1 MSIQKYTQS
10 QKINEPLDTFF
21 KLLSTCAFL
30 FEIIDLLTKHL
41 NNQLAQKI
49 KRT

>member
-30 FEIIDLLTKHL
+30 FEIIDFLTE
-41 NNQLAQKI
+41 
-49 KRT
+49 

>member
-10 QKINEPLDTFF
+10 QKINEPLDTYF

-30 FEIIDLLTKHL
+30 FEIIDFFTE
-41 NNQLAQKI
+41 
-49 KRT
+49 